1 MGEEEFQTLYE
12 QMSGRI
18 FSFAARRLSPEV
30 AKDIV
35 AETFEVAW
43 RKRSEWPAEGDAR
56 AGWVFTICK
65 NKILQESQRIR
76 RKHHDN
82 RFAEDYS
89 SRAQQEADIA
99 DLVSDSLLGHAIY
112 RQLTPSEAELFDVAF
127 MRNVVRAEGAATL
140 GISVI
145 AFNTRISRLRDRIE
159 LLQRE
164 NQSGGVSR

>member
-1 MGEEEFQTLYE
+1 MVEEEFQSLYE

-35 AETFEVAW
+35 SETFEVAW
-43 RKRSEWPAEGDAR
+43 SKRNEWPTEAEAR

-65 NKILQESQRIR
+65 YKILQESER
-76 RKHHDN
+76 RRRRHHDN

-89 SRAQQEADIA
+89 ARAMQEADIA
-99 DLVSDSLLGHAIY
+99 DLVSESMLGHAIY
-112 RQLTPSEAELFDVAF
+112 KQLTPSEAEVFDVAF
-127 MRNVVRAEGAATL
+127 MKDVVRAEGAAIL
-140 GISVI
+140 GLSVV

-159 LLQRE
+159 TLQRE
-164 NQSGGVSR
+164 NKSGGSDS

>member
-1 MGEEEFQTLYE
+1 MGEEEFQSLYE

-35 AETFEVAW
+35 SETFEVAW
-43 RKRSEWPAEGDAR
+43 SKRSEWPAEADAR

-65 NKILQESQRIR
+65 NKILQESQRVR

-89 SRAQQEADIA
+89 TRAQSEADIA
-99 DLVSDSLLGHAIY
+99 DLVSESMLGHTIY
-112 RQLTPSEAELFDVAF
+112 EQLTPSEAELFDLAF
-127 MRNVVRAEGAATL
+127 MRSLARAEGAAIL

-159 LLQRE
+159 SLQQE
-164 NQSGGVSR
+164 HQSRGVSQ